1 MAKQVKNR
9 LNLIAA
15 EKNEAIQYNYGQEA
29 IVISLS
35 FIPTVR
41 ALIGRLLSLMPRENG
56 NTQILTPHKETL
68 GFCLFSGFI
77 SVMK

>member
-41 ALIGRLLSLMPRENG
+41 TLIAS
-56 NTQILTPHKETL
+56 KV
-68 GFCLFSGFI
+68 
-77 SVMK
+77 VMKQSRQV